1 MKKETLQS
9 NKKAAIMLFMVVGLC
24 ATAQAQYGGYN
35 ASTGQTNNYISTGM
49 PILQIAPDAIS
60 GALGD
65 AGAAY
70 EPNAY
75 SAHWNNAKLAFAPI
89 DMSIS
94 TTYTPWLRK
103 LDSEMNFLYLGGYK
117 RINKRSTIGASLT
130 YFTMGKIQHMNNEG
144 ASLGEFQPNEFA
156 IDATY
161 AMKLSDNLA
170 LGATIRYI
178 RSDLTQGLDVED
190 QTTKA
195 ANALAA
201 DVGLFYE
208 YDIDKQQQLALALT
222 MSNLGSKLS
231 YSDDDTE
238 NEFLPA
244 NLRLGG
250 RYTYTIDDYNKVNF
264 LLDLNKLMV
273 PTPPVY
279 NTTDSVWEG
288 RYSNLADYNSTSSVR
303 GMLYSFFD
311 APDGLKEE
319 LREVSLS
326 VGAEYWYSEI
336 IAARL
341 GYFWEHKTKGARQ
354 YLTMGFGIRYKAMAF
369 DFSYL
374 VPTTSF
380 SNNPL
385 ANTIRVSLTFNLD
398 KKKSS

>member
-1 MKKETLQS
+1 MLI
-9 NKKAAIMLFMVVGLC
+9 AALC
-24 ATAQAQYGGYN
+24 LCSAAQAQYSGYN
-35 ASTGQTNNYISTGM
+35 TATGQTNNYISTGM

-103 LDSEMNFLYLGGYK
+103 LDSEMNFLYLGAYK
-117 RINKRSTIGASLT
+117 RINKRSTAGVSLT

-156 IDATY
+156 LDGSY
-161 AMKLSDNLA
+161 AMKLSDRMA

-178 RSDLTQGLDVED
+178 HSDLTQGLDVED

-201 DVGLFYE
+201 DVGLYYE
-208 YDIDKQQQLALALT
+208 QDIDRQQKIAFALT
-222 MSNLGSKLS
+222 LSNLGSKLS

-250 RYTYTIDDYNKVNF
+250 RYTYEIDDYNKVNF

-273 PTPPVY
+273 PTPPLY
-279 NTTDSVWEG
+279 NATDSTWEG
-288 RYSNLADYNSTSSVR
+288 HYANMADYNSTSSVQ
-303 GMLYSFFD
+303 GMLSSFFD
-311 APDGLKEE
+311 APGGLKEE
-319 LREVSLS
+319 LHEVSLS
-326 VGAEYWYSEI
+326 AGAEYWYSDI

-341 GYFWEHKTKGARQ
+341 GYFYEHKTKGARQ
-354 YLTMGFGIRYKAMAF
+354 YLTLGFGLRYKTMAF

-374 VPTTSF
+374 IPTTSF
-380 SNNPL
+380 STNPL
-385 ANTIRVSLTFNLD
+385 ANTLRVSLTFNLD